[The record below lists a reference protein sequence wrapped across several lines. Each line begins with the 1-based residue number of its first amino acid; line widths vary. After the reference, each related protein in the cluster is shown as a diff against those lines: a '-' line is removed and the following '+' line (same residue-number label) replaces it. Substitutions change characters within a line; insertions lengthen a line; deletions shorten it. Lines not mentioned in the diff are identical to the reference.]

1 MDESILLPKIRKI
14 QKNMKKI
21 NSSTQTPPKFDLVT
35 FKEKVI
41 AVTKPGNAMENKIE
55 SNKKILRECDMGYG
69 IIEDIKKTNK
79 IFLYLKCAIHLN
91 KEENSWKPLIHNPID
106 PRMIFN

>member
-21 NSSTQTPPKFDLVT
+21 NSSTQTPPKSDLVT

-41 AVTKPGNAMENKIE
+41 AVIKPENAVENKIE
-55 SNKKILRECDMGYG
+55 SNRKILTECDMGYD
-69 IIEDIKKTNK
+69 IIEDIKKTKAN
-79 IFLYLKCAIHLN
+79 ISLFEMCNLPQQRR
-91 KEENSWKPLIHNPID
+91 KPLEAFNP
-106 PRMIFN
+106 